1 MTRYQAIDTPGT
13 NIANIRPRGR
23 HARPT
28 RGDFA
33 VHEKQEANRVV
44 TASHGEFLACRREQ
58 EAKKRKVEAE
68 GEGKPEG
75 RPDQKGEL
83 KVNVS
88 VHRNLNF
95 SRGVIFEL
103 GLKKH
108 TESELVEELSEQKV
122 CAARRISMK
131 RDGKLI
137 PTQHVILTFST
148 TELPRSIKAG
158 YLSCP
163 VEQYISNPVGCFKCQ
178 IFGHSQQA
186 CKGSKICA
194 KCSISGQDSADCISD
209 DAKFRNCQGP
219 HPAFSRSCP
228 QWALEKRF

>member
-75 RPDQKGEL
+75 RPDQKASLYVKAL
-83 KVNVS
+83 KSAPNAPSLVKTLRTAFPMMQN
-88 VHRNLNF
+88 
-95 SRGVIFEL
+95 
-103 GLKKH
+103 
-108 TESELVEELSEQKV
+108 SEIAKDLTPLSLDPV
-122 CAARRISMK
+122 LSGRWK
-131 RDGKLI
+131 RD
-137 PTQHVILTFST
+137 
-148 TELPRSIKAG
+148 
-158 YLSCP
+158 
-163 VEQYISNPVGCFKCQ
+163 
-178 IFGHSQQA
+178 
-186 CKGSKICA
+186 
-194 KCSISGQDSADCISD
+194 SD
-209 DAKFRNCQGP
+209 HQNQ
-219 HPAFSRSCP
+219 
-228 QWALEKRF
+228 EKYFIR